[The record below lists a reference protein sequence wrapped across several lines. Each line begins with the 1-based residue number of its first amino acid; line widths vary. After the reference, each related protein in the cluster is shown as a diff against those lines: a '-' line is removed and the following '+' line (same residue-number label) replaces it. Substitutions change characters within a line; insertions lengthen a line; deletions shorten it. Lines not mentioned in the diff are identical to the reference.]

1 MKKEL
6 SRLDTCK
13 LISDL
18 LKDYHCYE
26 IPKDELEKSLKK
38 IKKSDLF
45 ELLYFTDLQKED
57 YRRLYE
63 STKKSQT
70 ILITNQL

>member
-13 LISDL
+13 VISDL
-18 LKDYHCYE
+18 LKDYHSRD
-26 IPKDELEKSLKK
+26 IPKDEVEKILER
-38 IKKSDLF
+38 INKSDLF

-57 YRRLYE
+57 YRKLYE
-63 STKKSQT
+63 NTKKSKT
-70 ILITNQL
+70 ILINNQK

>member
-13 LISDL
+13 VVSDL
-18 LKDYHCYE
+18 LKNYHCYE
-26 IPKDELEKSLKK
+26 IPKDELEKQLKK

-57 YRRLYE
+57 YRNLYE
-63 STKKSQT
+63 STKKSKT
-70 ILITNQL
+70 ILINNQL

>member
-13 LISDL
+13 VISDL
-18 LKDYHCYE
+18 LKDYHSRD
-26 IPKDELEKSLKK
+26 IPKDEVEKILEK
-38 IKKSDLF
+38 INKSDLF

-57 YRRLYE
+57 YRELYE
-63 STKKSQT
+63 NTKKSKT
-70 ILITNQL
+70 ILINNHL